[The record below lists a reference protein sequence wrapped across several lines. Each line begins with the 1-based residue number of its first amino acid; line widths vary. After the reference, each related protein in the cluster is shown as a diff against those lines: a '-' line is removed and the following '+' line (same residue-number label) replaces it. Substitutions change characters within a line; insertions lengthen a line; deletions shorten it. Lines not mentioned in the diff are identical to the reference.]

1 MKIAVL
7 TDSSAYLTKEQ
18 QEKYHIDVLPIPI
31 MWGDKTYRDMIDIG
45 YEEFYKKLADESELP
60 STSQP
65 SPGDLQKRIDEYV
78 EQGYTDVIVITL
90 SSGISGYYSTV
101 ESIANSETRIKIHP
115 FDSKITCAGEADYAM
130 LAGRL
135 VEAGADVDLIMHDLS
150 DLQKT
155 MDVRFMVDNLSH
167 LKRTGRL
174 SNAASFVG
182 TLFKIKPI
190 LSMDVQ
196 DEGKISA
203 IAKERQTKRAYK
215 HVQNDFDNLTKNM
228 PYNIQCTIFDSLDP
242 DKKEEWIEDYRAK
255 FPRYKFDESII
266 GPVVG
271 VHVGQGTMAMIWCR
285 DLDDYFDKNGK
296 PIEEINSNSL
306 ELVVAENKKLVKHC
320 NRLREY
326 CITSVNIFDKCSEYE
341 TEIKNL
347 QQENSSL
354 KEKIKELK
362 SYIKSIF
369 TVLENSFNISKKKL
383 FKLLLQKQKSI

>member
-31 MWGDKTYRDMIDIG
+31 IWNGKAYRDLIDIG
-45 YEEFYKKLADESELP
+45 YKEFYQKLAEEKDLP

-65 SPGDLQKRIDEYV
+65 SIGDLQKKIDEYV
-78 EQGYTDVIVITL
+78 SEGYTDVLVITL
-90 SSGISGYYSTV
+90 SSGISSYYSSV
-101 ESIANSETRIKIHP
+101 VSVAKDETRIKVHP
-115 FDSKITCAGEADYAM
+115 FDSKITCAGEADFAM

-135 VEAGADVDLIMHDLS
+135 IEAGADIDLIMHDLT

-155 MDVRFMVDNLSH
+155 MDVRFMVDDLSH

-196 DEGKISA
+196 NKGEISA
-203 IAKERQTKRAYK
+203 IAKERQYKRAYK
-215 HVQNDFDNLTKNM
+215 HIQNDFDNLTKNM
-228 PYNIQCTIFDSLDP
+228 PYKIQCTFFDSLDP
-242 DKKEEWIEDYRAK
+242 KKKQGWLEDYSAK
-255 FPRYKFDESII
+255 FPKYLFDTSII

-285 DLDDYFDKNGK
+285 DLNDYFDKNGQ
-296 PIEEINSNSL
+296 PLEGINSK
-306 ELVVAENKKLVKHC
+306 EVVDNGE
-320 NRLREY
+320 
-326 CITSVNIFDKCSEYE
+326 
-341 TEIKNL
+341 
-347 QQENSSL
+347 
-354 KEKIKELK
+354 
-362 SYIKSIF
+362 
-369 TVLENSFNISKKKL
+369 
-383 FKLLLQKQKSI
+383 

>member
-65 SPGDLQKRIDEYV
+65 SPGDLPKRIDEYV

-155 MDVRFMVDNLSH
+155 MDVRFMVGDLSH

-215 HVQNDFDNLTKNM
+215 HVQTDFDNLTKNM

-296 PIEEINSNSL
+296 PIEEINS
-306 ELVVAENKKLVKHC
+306 EEVV
-320 NRLREY
+320 
-326 CITSVNIFDKCSEYE
+326 DKA
-341 TEIKNL
+341 
-347 QQENSSL
+347 
-354 KEKIKELK
+354 
-362 SYIKSIF
+362 
-369 TVLENSFNISKKKL
+369 
-383 FKLLLQKQKSI
+383 

>member
-65 SPGDLQKRIDEYV
+65 SIGNLQKKIDEYV
-78 EQGYTDVIVITL
+78 QEGYTDVIVITL
-90 SSGISGYYSTV
+90 SSGISSYYSTV
-101 ESIANSETRIKIHP
+101 HSIAEAETRIKVHP
-115 FDSKITCAGEADYAM
+115 FDSKITCAGEADYAI

-135 VEAGADVDLIMHDLS
+135 VAAGAGVDLIMHDLT

-155 MDVRFMVDNLSH
+155 MDVRFMVDDLSH

-182 TLFKIKPI
+182 ALLKVKPI

-196 DEGKISA
+196 AEGHISA

-215 HVQNDFDNLTKNM
+215 HIQTDFDNLTKNM
-228 PYNIQCTIFDSLDP
+228 PYKIQCTIFDSLDP
-242 DKKEEWIEDYRAK
+242 DKKAEWVKAYQAK
-255 FPRYKFDESII
+255 FPKYEFNTSII

-285 DLDDYFDKNGK
+285 ELDDYFDENGQ
-296 PIEEINSNSL
+296 PIKGIDSKE
-306 ELVVAENKKLVKHC
+306 VVDNA
-320 NRLREY
+320 
-326 CITSVNIFDKCSEYE
+326 
-341 TEIKNL
+341 
-347 QQENSSL
+347 
-354 KEKIKELK
+354 
-362 SYIKSIF
+362 
-369 TVLENSFNISKKKL
+369 
-383 FKLLLQKQKSI
+383 

>member
-65 SPGDLQKRIDEYV
+65 SIGNLQKKIDEYV
-78 EQGYTDVIVITL
+78 QEGYTDVIVITL
-90 SSGISGYYSTV
+90 SSGISSYYSTV
-101 ESIANSETRIKIHP
+101 HSIAEAETRIKIHP
-115 FDSKITCAGEADYAM
+115 FDSKITCAGEADYAI

-135 VEAGADVDLIMHDLS
+135 VAAGAGVDLIMHDLT

-155 MDVRFMVDNLSH
+155 MDVRFMVDDLSH

-182 TLFKIKPI
+182 ALLKIKPI

-196 DEGKISA
+196 AEGHISA

-215 HVQNDFDNLTKNM
+215 HIQTDFDNLTKNM
-228 PYNIQCTIFDSLDP
+228 PYKIQCTIFDSLDP
-242 DKKEEWIEDYRAK
+242 DKKAEWVKDYQAK
-255 FPRYKFDESII
+255 FPKYEFNTSII

-285 DLDDYFDKNGK
+285 DLDDYFDENGQLIK
-296 PIEEINSNSL
+296 GIDSKE
-306 ELVVAENKKLVKHC
+306 VVDNA
-320 NRLREY
+320 
-326 CITSVNIFDKCSEYE
+326 
-341 TEIKNL
+341 
-347 QQENSSL
+347 
-354 KEKIKELK
+354 
-362 SYIKSIF
+362 
-369 TVLENSFNISKKKL
+369 
-383 FKLLLQKQKSI
+383 